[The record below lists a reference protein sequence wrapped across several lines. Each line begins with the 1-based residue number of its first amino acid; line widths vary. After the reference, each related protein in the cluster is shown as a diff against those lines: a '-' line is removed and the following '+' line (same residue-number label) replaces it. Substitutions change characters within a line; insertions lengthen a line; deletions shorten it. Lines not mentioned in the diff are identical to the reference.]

1 MEHKLQLVVPY
12 VLVLHGVQVGVAIA
26 LEYHLV
32 LGALLSVVVP
42 HVHRVDRDVHHK
54 GLVGVIGTD
63 VQYKWPQNIA
73 SHVLQIGSVVR
84 TERGNPICR
93 SVFQRDREHRF
104 NGCRGWLSISM
115 ALPCL
120 RDEITQKST
129 SLRLVGGR
137 DYTLLYYHRTTLSS
151 KSN

>member
-1 MEHKLQLVVPY
+1 MEHKLQLVVPN

-93 SVFQRDREHRF
+93 RVFQRDIREHRF

-120 RDEITQKST
+120 RDE
-129 SLRLVGGR
+129 
-137 DYTLLYYHRTTLSS
+137 RTR
-151 KSN
+151 